1 MNSGISIE
9 DTDRPTR
16 NHAVIVLASGL
27 SQRLGQPKQLL
38 VKDGEPLIVRM
49 IRLAVSTNPQTV
61 IVVISDKHPAIASV
75 VTELAVQY
83 PAVHA
88 VVNPK
93 HDTGMADSLYLGI
106 ETIACLEIASL
117 DADSIE
123 RVLIMGV
130 DQVLLDESHL
140 TALLAG
146 EQSVAASRYYSW
158 HSWQDLENYRNLN
171 EIESNKSSA
180 ANKSTSNIIGLPLVI
195 NYQLLRQWQ
204 AMLAG
209 DKGLRH
215 LIRALPPS
223 QIHTVINKQLSYDID
238 TPAQLAF
245 AQKKGWLDQHS
256 ERI

>member
-1 MNSGISIE
+1 MNSGTSIE

-38 VKDGEPLIVRM
+38 VKNGAPLIVRM
-49 IRLAVSTNPQTV
+49 IRLAVSTNPQAV
-61 IVVISDKHPAIASV
+61 IVVIPDKHPAIASV
-75 VTELAVQY
+75 VTELAMLY
-83 PAVHA
+83 PMVKA

-93 HDTGMADSLYLGI
+93 PDTGMADSLYLGI

-130 DQVLLDESHL
+130 DQILLDESHL

-146 EQSVAASRYYSW
+146 EQPVVASRYYSW
-158 HSWQDLENYRNLN
+158 HSWQDLEPCRNLD
-171 EIESNKSSA
+171 EAESNKNSA
-180 ANKSTSNIIGLPLVI
+180 TSKSANHIIGLPLAI
-195 NYQLLRQWQ
+195 NYKLLRQWK
-204 AMLAG
+204 AALMG

-215 LIRALPPS
+215 LIRGLPAD
-223 QIHTVINKQLSYDID
+223 QIGTVINDSLTYDID
-238 TPAQLAF
+238 TPEQLAY
-245 AQKKGWLDQHS
+245 AKQQGWLDKKS
-256 ERI
+256 